1 MLKRIAVL
9 LTLALTSCSV
19 FKPSIPT
26 PKHEFR
32 GVWIAT
38 VVNIDWPKSGLDDIE
53 KQKQDYLKILDFYND
68 LNFNAVIVQ
77 IRAAGDAF
85 YPSQYAPWSRFLTG
99 NEGVAP
105 EPYYDPL
112 QWMIQEAHARGME
125 FHAWLNPYRATFDE
139 KLEILSKDHDY
150 NLHPDWMLKY
160 GKKYY
165 YNPGLPEVQQHLTNI
180 MGEVVTNY
188 DVDAVHFDDYFYPYK
203 ITNETF
209 EDTDAY
215 SRYAQPRQSLE
226 DWRRSNIDSL
236 VKKVHNTIKT
246 KKPWVQF
253 GISPFGVWKNNST
266 DPLGSDTKAG
276 QTTYED
282 LYADPLLWM
291 KMGWIDYL
299 VPQVYWLSLIHI

>member
-1 MLKRIAVL
+1 MRKALIIVL
-9 LTLALTSCSV
+9 LPILTSCSV
-19 FKPSIPT
+19 FKSHIPT

-38 VVNIDWPKSGLDDIE
+38 VVNIDWPKSSQDNIA
-53 KQKQDYLKILDFYND
+53 KQKQDYLEILDFYKG

-105 EPYYDPL
+105 EPYYDPVH
-112 QWMIQEAHARGME
+112 WMIEEAHARGME

-139 KLEILSKDHDY
+139 KLELLSQNHDY

-180 MGEVVTNY
+180 MGEVVANY
-188 DVDAVHFDDYFYPYK
+188 DVDAVHFDDYF
-203 ITNETF
+203 
-209 EDTDAY
+209 
-215 SRYAQPRQSLE
+215 
-226 DWRRSNIDSL
+226 
-236 VKKVHNTIKT
+236 
-246 KKPWVQF
+246 
-253 GISPFGVWKNNST
+253 
-266 DPLGSDTKAG
+266 
-276 QTTYED
+276 
-282 LYADPLLWM
+282 
-291 KMGWIDYL
+291 
-299 VPQVYWLSLIHI
+299 LSLIHI